1 MLPLDW
7 WCSRGL
13 LVNVAA
19 VYVFVS
25 MHRVDISQFGTPFEV
40 LTEGFKETLSMFLVS
55 CRHTFGS

>member
-1 MLPLDW
+1 M
-7 WCSRGL
+7 
-13 LVNVAA
+13 NVAA